1 MVRDG
6 DSFDRG
12 VKGDVVAG
20 SSHHVLLK
28 ISGQVGLVF
37 GRDRLDRA
45 VENGERRTENGERA
59 SIDPGPKQRRVIA
72 LGHDPKPHF
81 SGRTT

>member
-45 VENGERRTENGERA
+45 VENGERRTENGER
-59 SIDPGPKQRRVIA
+59 RTE
-72 LGHDPKPHF
+72 
-81 SGRTT
+81 SGRVSIRDRSSAV